1 MYCFTVSFVESQ
13 WSNGTGGDAENFSCE
28 HWRDKALRQGRE
40 ENISLSIWGDH
51 WVYSAWL
58 VPKIWRNPLRMR
70 PQRKIVR
77 THALLFCK
85 VVEAFF
91 CNGSAEECASCKTLG
106 GFLLK
111 APLNPLLP
119 KADGRLRWGEDF
131 LWEII
136 KDARSP
142 LFNEDCWVKIFSKII
157 SECKSNHI
165 KSGPILI
172 FLVSPKYTSIIY
184 IN

>member
-1 MYCFTVSFVESQ
+1 MKPKTFYHNIHHKESRICLGWHFSVPSKVVVMYCFTVSFVESQ

-28 HWRDKALRQGRE
+28 HWRDKARGQGR

-51 WVYSAWL
+51 WVDSTWL
-58 VPKIWRNPLRMR
+58 FPKIWRNPLRMR

-111 APLNPLLP
+111 APLHP
-119 KADGRLRWGEDF
+119 AF
-131 LWEII
+131 
-136 KDARSP
+136 
-142 LFNEDCWVKIFSKII
+142 
-157 SECKSNHI
+157 
-165 KSGPILI
+165 
-172 FLVSPKYTSIIY
+172 T
-184 IN
+184 